1 MKEFTNDSS
10 ESQTSRRTFL
20 QAGTA
25 AVAATTLGVS
35 ATGLGSAQS
44 SDTYKIREG
53 TGDESEVVVI
63 DSGTSG
69 PTAVVVGG
77 MHGNEPAGY
86 QAAAKM
92 RDWSIDE
99 GKLVLIP
106 KSNPTALEND
116 TYTTDSGNLNRQ
128 FPPGEEPKTP
138 LARAIWGVITDHDA
152 DVVFNLHSSK
162 GIYKKDVGPDGVG
175 QAIYPTTI
183 DDAAR
188 NATNAAEYMNENHLG
203 DREDY
208 YEFKRGNMIDGD
220 RPLLIHK
227 VNSDLEKP
235 GFIVETTRYGTSLE
249 TRIDWELEIVE
260 YLLSQYSI
268 DRTSGT
274 SSDGSG
280 DDSSD
285 DSSSDDGSSDG
296 GDSNDDSSS
305 DDSSDDGSSSDDSSS
320 DGSSD
325 DESSSDDASDGED
338 SSGSDD
344 GGSDDPAASDRERIN
359 QYLEENEDADW
370 ATLVRQLLG

>member
-77 MHGNEPAGY
+77 MHGNETTGY
-86 QAAAKM
+86 KAAAKM

-162 GIYKKDVGPDGVG
+162 GIYKKDVGPEGVG

-280 DDSSD
+280 DDSSAA
-285 DSSSDDGSSDG
+285 SSSDEPSSDG
-296 GDSNDDSSS
+296 GGSNDDSSGA
-305 DDSSDDGSSSDDSSS
+305 DSSDDDSSS

-325 DESSSDDASDGED
+325 DESSSDDSSDGED

-344 GGSDDPAASDRERIN
+344 GGSNDPAASDRERIN

>member
-1 MKEFTNDSS
+1 MKEFMNDRS

-25 AVAATTLGVS
+25 VVAATTLGYS
-35 ATGLGSAQS
+35 ATGLGGAIST
-44 SDTYKIREG
+44 DTYKIREG
-53 TGDESEVVVI
+53 TEDETEVVVI

-86 QAAAKM
+86 KAAAKM

-106 KSNPTALEND
+106 RSNPTAIEDD
-116 TYTTDSGNLNRQ
+116 TYTNDNGNLNRQ

-162 GIYKKDVGPDGVG
+162 GIYKEDVGPDGVG

-183 DDAAR
+183 DDAAQ
-188 NATNAAEYMNENHLG
+188 NATSAAEYMNENYLG
-203 DREDY
+203 DRADY
-208 YEFKRGNMIDGD
+208 YKFKRGNMIDGD

-227 VNSDLEKP
+227 VNSDLKKP
-235 GFIVETTRYGTSLE
+235 GFIVETTRYETSLE
-249 TRIDWELEIVE
+249 TRIDWELHIVE

-268 DRTSGT
+268 DRTSGD

-280 DDSSD
+280 DGSSD
-285 DSSSDDGSSDG
+285 DSGSGDDSSGGDSNDGSSGDGSSGGSSGDDSSGDGSSDG
-296 GDSNDDSSS
+296 GN
-305 DDSSDDGSSSDDSSS
+305 SDDSSS
-320 DGSSD
+320 DG
-325 DESSSDDASDGED
+325 ED
-338 SSGSDD
+338 SSGGSSGD
-344 GGSDDPAASDRERIN
+344 GGSDDSAASDRDWIQ

-370 ATLVRQLLG
+370 AALVR

>member
-25 AVAATTLGVS
+25 AATAATLGFS

-44 SDTYKIREG
+44 TDTYKIREG
-53 TGDESEVVVI
+53 TEDETEVVVI
-63 DSGTSG
+63 DSGSSG

-77 MHGNEPAGY
+77 MHGNEAAGY
-86 QAAAKM
+86 KAAAKM

-106 KSNPTALEND
+106 RSNPTAIEDD
-116 TYTTDSGNLNRQ
+116 TYTTDDGNLNRQ

-162 GIYKKDVGPDGVG
+162 GIYKKDVGPEGVG

-183 DDAAR
+183 DDTPKK
-188 NATNAAEYMNENHLG
+188 ATQAAEYMNENHLG

-208 YEFKRGNMIDGD
+208 YKFKRGNLIDGD

-227 VNSDLEKP
+227 VNSDLKKP
-235 GFIVETTRYGTSLE
+235 GFIVETTRYETSLE
-249 TRIDWELEIVE
+249 TRVDWELEIVE

-268 DRTSGT
+268 DRTSGD
-274 SSDGSG
+274 SSDG
-280 DDSSD
+280 
-285 DSSSDDGSSDG
+285 
-296 GDSNDDSSS
+296 SS
-305 DDSSDDGSSSDDSSS
+305 DDSSDDGSSGDDSS
-320 DGSSD
+320 GN
-325 DESSSDDASDGED
+325 D
-338 SSGSDD
+338 S
-344 GGSDDPAASDRERIN
+344 A
-359 QYLEENEDADW
+359 
-370 ATLVRQLLG
+370 LVR

>member
-1 MKEFTNDSS
+1 MKEFTIDSS

-20 QAGTA
+20 RAGTA

-35 ATGLGSAQS
+35 ATGLGGARST
-44 SDTYKIREG
+44 DTYKIREG
-53 TGDESEVVVI
+53 TEDETEVVVI
-63 DSGTSG
+63 DSGSSG

-86 QAAAKM
+86 KAAAKM

-106 KSNPTALEND
+106 KSNPTAIEDD
-116 TYTTDSGNLNRQ
+116 TYSNDRGNLNRQ

-138 LARAIWGVITDHDA
+138 LARAIWDVVTDYDA

-162 GIYKKDVGPDGVG
+162 GIYKKDVGPEGVG

-183 DDAAR
+183 DDAPR

-208 YEFKRGNMIDGD
+208 YEFKRGNLIDGD

-249 TRIDWELEIVE
+249 TRVDWELEIVE

-268 DRTSGT
+268 DRSSGG
-274 SSDGSG
+274 SDGG
-280 DDSSD
+280 
-285 DSSSDDGSSDG
+285 SSDDGSSG
-296 GDSNDDSSS
+296 DDSSGDGS
-305 DDSSDDGSSSDDSSS
+305 SGDSSDDDSSN
-320 DGSSD
+320 DGSSGD
-325 DESSSDDASDGED
+325 GSSDGED
-338 SSGSDD
+338 SGNDS
-344 GGSDDPAASDRERIN
+344 ATTDRERIQ

-370 ATLVRQLLG
+370 ATLVRQLLD

>member
-25 AVAATTLGVS
+25 AVTAATLGVS
-35 ATGLGSAQS
+35 ATGLGSAQP

-53 TGDESEVVVI
+53 TGDETEVVVI

-77 MHGNEPAGY
+77 MHGNETTGY
-86 QAAAKM
+86 KAAAKM

-106 KSNPTALEND
+106 RSNPTAIEGD
-116 TYTTDSGNLNRQ
+116 TYTTSDGNLNRQ

-162 GIYKKDVGPDGVG
+162 GIYKKDVGPEGVG

-183 DDAAR
+183 DDAPQ

-208 YEFKRGNMIDGD
+208 YEFKRGNLIDGD

-249 TRIDWELEIVE
+249 TRINWELEIVE
-260 YLLSQYSI
+260 YLLSRYSI

-274 SSDGSG
+274 SSDESG
-280 DDSSD
+280 DESSD
-285 DSSSDDGSSDG
+285 DSSSDDGSSGDG
-296 GDSNDDSSS
+296 SSDSSS
-305 DDSSDDGSSSDDSSS
+305 DDDSSS
-320 DGSSD
+320 GD
-325 DESSSDDASDGED
+325 DSSDGED
-338 SSGSDD
+338 SGGGSSDD
-344 GGSDDPAASDRERIN
+344 GGSDDPAASDRERID
-359 QYLEENEDADW
+359 QYLKENEDEDW